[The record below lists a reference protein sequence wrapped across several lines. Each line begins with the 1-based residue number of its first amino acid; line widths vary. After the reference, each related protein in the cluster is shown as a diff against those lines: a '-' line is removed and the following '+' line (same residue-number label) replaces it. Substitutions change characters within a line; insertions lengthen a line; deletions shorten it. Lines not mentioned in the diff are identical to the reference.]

1 MSQQEPNIASRFISA
16 AELPGES
23 DTMENS
29 RAYVPSSQP
38 DLAIIIPAI
47 NEREN
52 LELLIPA
59 TWDVLSKLGVN
70 AEIIVVD
77 GGSTDGTIAA
87 AEHRG
92 ARVVQQNERGYGG
105 ALLAGF
111 SATTAPYL
119 ITMDADLS
127 HRPSFLAQMW
137 NERSTAHVLI
147 ASRYVEN
154 GEAEMPISR
163 RFLSRI
169 LNVTYA
175 RVLSLPFKDLSSGF
189 RMYRAD
195 VLHRISLTA
204 RDFDV
209 LEEILIRI
217 YAEGWSIRELPFRYM
232 ARGSGKSHAKL
243 VKFGIAY
250 LKTLGRMW
258 KLRNSVESAD
268 YDYRAF
274 DSPIWLQRYWQRTR
288 HRILL
293 DFTDANASVLDIGCG
308 SARTIL
314 DLPNAVG
321 LDILLRKLRFIQPRH
336 GKVIQGSCTALPFE
350 KNSFDVVINSE
361 VIEHLPDDPA
371 IMEEMWRVLR
381 PGGTLIL
388 GTPDYGT
395 RVWVFLEWV
404 YGKVLPGAYA
414 HEHITH
420 FTYESLHQRL
430 VNRGF
435 QVLDCKYVGYGEMIF
450 KARKPAV
457 AHDAVSLA
465 AIENTD
471 VLTERTGS

>member
-1 MSQQEPNIASRFISA
+1 MANQQPLRSLQAPE
-16 AELPGES
+16 
-23 DTMENS
+23 
-29 RAYVPSSQP
+29 
-38 DLAIIIPAI
+38 LAIVIPAL

-59 TWDVLSKLGVN
+59 TWDVLSKLRVK

-77 GGSTDGTIAA
+77 GGSFDGTPVA
-87 AEHRG
+87 AEKHG
-92 ARVVQQNERGYGG
+92 ARVVLQTERGYGG

-111 SATTAPYL
+111 AATSAPYL

-127 HRPSFLAQMW
+127 HRPSFLENMW
-137 NERSTAHVLI
+137 QARSTAQVLI
-147 ASRYVEN
+147 ASRYVGN
-154 GEAEMPISR
+154 GQAEMPYSR
-163 RFLSRI
+163 RVLSRI
-169 LNVTYA
+169 LNVTYG
-175 RVLSLPFKDLSSGF
+175 RILSLPLKDLSSGF

-195 VLHRISLTA
+195 VLHKISLEA

-217 YAEGWSIRELPFRYM
+217 YAEGWTIRELPFRYM
-232 ARGSGKSHAKL
+232 SRGSGKSHAKL
-243 VKFGIAY
+243 IKFGVAY

-293 DFTDANASVLDIGCG
+293 EFTGASSSVLDIGCG
-308 SARTIL
+308 SGRTIM
-314 DLPNAVG
+314 DLPQAVG
-321 LDILLRKLRFIQPRH
+321 LDILLRKLRFVQPRH
-336 GKVIQGSCTALPFE
+336 AKVVQGSCIALPFLD
-350 KNSFDVVINSE
+350 NSFDVVINSE
-361 VIEHLPDDPA
+361 VIEHLPDDPV

-388 GTPDYGT
+388 GTPDYDT

-420 FTYESLHQRL
+420 FTYESLRQRL
-430 VNRGF
+430 LDRGF
-435 QVLDCKYVGYGEMIF
+435 EVLDCKYVGYGEMIF
-450 KARKPAV
+450 KARKPGPVTASATVFEEPAAV
-457 AHDAVSLA
+457 
-465 AIENTD
+465 TD
-471 VLTERTGS
+471 QRM